1 MTSYAI
7 LRTQPFGYKVTEAV
21 AYREQVLHEVRRIDR
36 EWVLWNGNRLF
47 RHIGA
52 RIPVAMPTSIPDP
65 IVCICINGVPIYWR
79 TSWLL
84 PTLARWNDRLPA
96 ARFLP
101 YDLLPADP
109 NLILHMNS
117 TPDHSNQQELKYIC
131 PILSASRS
139 QTTGGSNRMLTCEI
153 EPPPQPALSILM
165 SIHNMKD
172 TVGWSIRSVLAQS
185 MGNWELLIGDDA
197 SDDESLEEI
206 CAYGDSR
213 IRILSQPR
221 NRGKAIMMNRLL
233 LEARGRYILELDG
246 DDWLAPD
253 ATALLTKALDTNPDH
268 ALATGWYGWWERTRQ
283 YGPLW
288 RRNVDS
294 GKFVI
299 GHSSIV
305 KRSKDQGQPM
315 IPRMY
320 RKSSLIAIGGWRNR
334 EDHLGRI
341 FEDIDVT
348 TRLLKHSSPISVDT
362 VLYHRVIDGRSIS
375 QRNRNFFDVWY
386 QHFNKS

>member
-7 LRTQPFGYKVTEAV
+7 LRTQPFGYRVTDAA
-21 AYREQVLHEVRRIDR
+21 AYREQVLLEVSHIER
-36 EWVLWNGNRLF
+36 EWVLWNCNRLF
-47 RHIGA
+47 AHIGA
-52 RIPVAMPTSIPDP
+52 RISVAMPKPIPDH
-65 IVCICINGVPIYWR
+65 IVCICMNGVPLYWR

-84 PTLARWNDRLPA
+84 PILAFWNDRLPA
-96 ARFLP
+96 VRFLP

-117 TPDHSNQQELKYIC
+117 TPDHSNQHELNYIR

-139 QTTGGSNRMLTCEI
+139 RETTGGSNTMLPCDV

-172 TVGWSIRSVLAQS
+172 TVGWSIRSVLGQS
-185 MGNWELLIGDDA
+185 MDNWELLIGDDA
-197 SDDESLEEI
+197 SEDESLEEV

-221 NRGKAIMMNRLL
+221 NRGKAIMMNQLL
-233 LEARGRYILELDG
+233 SEARGRYILELDG

-253 ATALLTKALDTNPDH
+253 ASALLTKALDTNPDR

-288 RRNVDS
+288 RRDMDS
-294 GKFVI
+294 GKLFFEY
-299 GHSSIV
+299 SSSV
-305 KRSKDQGQPM
+305 KLSKDRGQPI

-320 RKSSLIAIGGWRNR
+320 RKSSLITIGGWRNR
-334 EDHLGRI
+334 EDHLGRV

-348 TRLLKHSSPISVDT
+348 SRLLKHSSPVSVDT
-362 VLYHRVIDGRSIS
+362 VLYHRVIHRSSIS
-375 QRNRNFFDVWY
+375 QRNRNLFDVWY
-386 QHFNKS
+386 RHFN

>member
-1 MTSYAI
+1 
-7 LRTQPFGYKVTEAV
+7 
-21 AYREQVLHEVRRIDR
+21 
-36 EWVLWNGNRLF
+36 
-47 RHIGA
+47 
-52 RIPVAMPTSIPDP
+52 MPNSIPDH
-65 IVCICINGVPIYWR
+65 IVCICVNGVPLYWR
-79 TSWLL
+79 TSWLI
-84 PTLARWNDRLPA
+84 PILARWTDRLPA

-109 NLILHMNS
+109 NLILHTNS
-117 TPDHSNQQELKYIC
+117 APDPSNQQELNYIR
-131 PILSASRS
+131 PILSASRLREA
-139 QTTGGSNRMLTCEI
+139 TGGTNTILPCDTVPS
-153 EPPPQPALSILM
+153 PQPDLSILM

-185 MGNWELLIGDDA
+185 MDNWELLIGDDA
-197 SDDESLEEI
+197 SDDESLEEV
-206 CAYGDSR
+206 CGYDDMR

-253 ATALLTKALDTNPDH
+253 ASALLTKALDTNPDR

-283 YGPLW
+283 FGPLW
-288 RRNVDS
+288 RKNMDS
-294 GKFVI
+294 GKLVFDY
-299 GHSSIV
+299 SSIM
-305 KRSKDQGQPM
+305 KLSKDQGQPI

-334 EDHLGRI
+334 EDHLGRV

-348 TRLLKHSSPISVDT
+348 ARILKHSLPVSLDT
-362 VLYHRVIDGRSIS
+362 VLYHRVIHGSSIS
-375 QRNRNFFDVWY
+375 QRNRTLFDVWY
-386 QHFNKS
+386 RHFDNS

>member
-1 MTSYAI
+1 M
-7 LRTQPFGYKVTEAV
+7 
-21 AYREQVLHEVRRIDR
+21 
-36 EWVLWNGNRLF
+36 
-47 RHIGA
+47 
-52 RIPVAMPTSIPDP
+52 MPKSIPDHTA
-65 IVCICINGVPIYWR
+65 CICINGVPLYWR
-79 TSWLL
+79 RSWLL
-84 PTLARWNDRLPA
+84 PILARWNDRLPA

-109 NLILHMNS
+109 HLILHMNS
-117 TPDHSNQQELKYIC
+117 MPDHSNQQELNYIC

-139 QTTGGSNRMLTCEI
+139 CESNGGSNAMLTCDI

-185 MGNWELLIGDDA
+185 MDNWELLIGDDA
-197 SDDESLEEI
+197 SDDESREEV

-213 IRILSQPR
+213 IRFLSQPR

-253 ATALLTKALDTNPDH
+253 ASTLLTKALDNNPDR
-268 ALATGWYGWWERTRQ
+268 ALATGCYGWWERTRQ

-288 RRNVDS
+288 RRNMDS
-294 GKFVI
+294 GKLVI
-299 GHSSIV
+299 DYSSSV
-305 KRSKDQGQPM
+305 KLSKDRGQPI

-334 EDHLGRI
+334 EDHLGRV

-348 TRLLKHSSPISVDT
+348 TRLLKHSTPVSVDT
-362 VLYHRVIDGRSIS
+362 VLYHRVIHGSSIS
-375 QRNRNFFDVWY
+375 QRSRNLFNAWH
-386 QHFNKS
+386 QHFNES